1 MILGVTG
8 RSVLCP
14 SPLPRCGWWRRRRR
28 RLGGLRPVVL
38 RRRVHCGVDAAP
50 VVGVIVAVGGR
61 RRGGAGRLAE
71 FLAGVRRTSI
81 VAGRYKAGWRWTRL
95 STAGGRGWRQR
106 RRLGRRS
113 RGRGT
118 RPGVAGDGDGRGL
131 DDHSD
136 SADAPPSRFRG
147 GSLLPPLVNVPV
159 DGDGST
165 VRGDQEV
172 EE

>member
-8 RSVLCP
+8 CSVLRP
-14 SPLPRCGWWRRRRR
+14 SPSPRCGWWRRQRRG
-28 RLGGLRPVVL
+28 LGGPRPVVL
-38 RRRVHCGVDAAP
+38 RRRFHRGVDAAL

-61 RRGGAGRLAE
+61 WRGGAGRLAE

-81 VAGRYKAGWRWTRL
+81 EAGRYKAGWRWTRL

-118 RPGVAGDGDGRGL
+118 SSGVAGDGDGREL
-131 DDHSD
+131 DEDDHS
-136 SADAPPSRFRG
+136 ADVPPSRFRG

-165 VRGDQEV
+165 VRGD
-172 EE
+172 

>member
-1 MILGVTG
+1 MIPGATGHCVLHPSLPQGVG
-8 RSVLCP
+8 SVDDDDVDGVA
-14 SPLPRCGWWRRRRR
+14 R
-28 RLGGLRPVVL
+28 GLSSS
-38 RRRVHCGVDAAP
+38 GN
-50 VVGVIVAVGGR
+50 GSIVASMLRWLLALLSLSGGDG
-61 RRGGAGRLAE
+61 GGAGRLAE

-81 VAGRYKAGWRWTRL
+81 EAGRYKAGWRWMRL
-95 STAGGRGWRQR
+95 STAGGRGWQQR

-118 RPGVAGDGDGRGL
+118 SSGVAGDGDGRGL
-131 DDHSD
+131 DDH

-165 VRGDQEV
+165 VRGD
-172 EE
+172 